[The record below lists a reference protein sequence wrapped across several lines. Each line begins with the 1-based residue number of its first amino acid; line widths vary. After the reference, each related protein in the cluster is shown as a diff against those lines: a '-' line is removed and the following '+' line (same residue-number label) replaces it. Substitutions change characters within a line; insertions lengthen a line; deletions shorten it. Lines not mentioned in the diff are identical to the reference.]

1 MREDM
6 DPTYQWAGC
15 QKICGHVL
23 VTHIWEWWHQKVNL
37 GCMMA
42 ESIQLVIGFH
52 TIQATRKEGRVF
64 TEAVDVGMERGQKG
78 C

>member
-1 MREDM
+1 
-6 DPTYQWAGC
+6 
-15 QKICGHVL
+15 
-23 VTHIWEWWHQKVNL
+23 
-37 GCMMA
+37 MMA

-64 TEAVDVGMERGQKG
+64 TEAVDVGMEREQKG